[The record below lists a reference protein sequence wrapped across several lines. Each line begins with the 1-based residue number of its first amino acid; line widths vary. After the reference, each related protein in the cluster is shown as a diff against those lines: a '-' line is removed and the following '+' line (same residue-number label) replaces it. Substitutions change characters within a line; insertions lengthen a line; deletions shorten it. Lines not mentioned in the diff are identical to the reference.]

1 MQSPFWRH
9 WVALVCIAA
18 FMSLD
23 ETAVIHEMLGR
34 PTRYLLSLDG
44 ALYFSWILP
53 VGIVGLILLVGFAR
67 FLWNL
72 PDRTRRLFLFSG
84 LTFVA
89 GAMGMEAVSALHWSR
104 SGDSIANG
112 LATTAE
118 ELLEMAGILLF
129 LKALL
134 EYPPPGSTTTP
145 A

>member
-1 MQSPFWRH
+1 
-9 WVALVCIAA
+9 
-18 FMSLD
+18 
-23 ETAVIHEMLGR
+23 
-34 PTRYLLSLDG
+34 
-44 ALYFSWILP
+44 
-53 VGIVGLILLVGFAR
+53 
-67 FLWNL
+67 
-72 PDRTRRLFLFSG
+72 
-84 LTFVA
+84 
-89 GAMGMEAVSALHWSR
+89 MEAVSALHWSR